1 MTRPRTYQTE
11 AIIIKKTKFGEA
23 DRILTLYTPGLGK
36 IQAVAKGVRRPK
48 SKMAGHLELLTHS
61 QVSLARGRNL
71 DIITGSQTI
80 DSFLPLKT
88 DLWLASYGLYVIE
101 LVNQFTPDQ
110 AEDEALFRLLLETLT
125 SLCMSDNRAPSTSS
139 GQAPS
144 TSSLDFAQ
152 DRSGQALLLRYFE
165 MKLLDMA
172 GFRPQLQA
180 CVACRQPLAPV
191 VNSFSANSGGMLCPL
206 CAGKQP
212 FSYAISVNALKVL
225 RFVQEH
231 GFDAVSRL
239 KISPALALELEAVT
253 RHYLHYV
260 LEREVKSAAWLDTLR
275 DQLGKPPTPG
285 PETSAVEAEH

>member
-1 MTRPRTYQTE
+1 
-11 AIIIKKTKFGEA
+11 
-23 DRILTLYTPGLGK
+23 
-36 IQAVAKGVRRPK
+36 
-48 SKMAGHLELLTHS
+48 
-61 QVSLARGRNL
+61 
-71 DIITGSQTI
+71 
-80 DSFLPLKT
+80 
-88 DLWLASYGLYVIE
+88 
-101 LVNQFTPDQ
+101 
-110 AEDEALFRLLLETLT
+110 
-125 SLCMSDNRAPSTSS
+125 
-139 GQAPS
+139 
-144 TSSLDFAQ
+144 
-152 DRSGQALLLRYFE
+152 

>member
-11 AIIIKKTKFGEA
+11 AIIIKKTKLGEA

-88 DLWLASYGLYVIE
+88 DLWLASCGLYVIE

-110 AEDEALFRLLLETLT
+110 AEDEALFQLLLETLT

-139 GQAPS
+139 GQA
-144 TSSLDFAQ
+144 
-152 DRSGQALLLRYFE
+152 LLLRYFE

-172 GFRPQLQA
+172 GFRPHLQA

-206 CAGKQP
+206 CAGQQP
-212 FSYAISVNALKVL
+212 FAYGISVNALKVL
-225 RFVQEH
+225 RFIQEN
-231 GFDAVSRL
+231 GYDAVSRL
-239 KISPALALELEAVT
+239 KISPSLARELEAVT
-253 RHYLHYV
+253 RHYLHYL

-275 DQLGKPPTPG
+275 DQLGKPPSAG
-285 PETSAVEAEH
+285 EPETSAVEAEH